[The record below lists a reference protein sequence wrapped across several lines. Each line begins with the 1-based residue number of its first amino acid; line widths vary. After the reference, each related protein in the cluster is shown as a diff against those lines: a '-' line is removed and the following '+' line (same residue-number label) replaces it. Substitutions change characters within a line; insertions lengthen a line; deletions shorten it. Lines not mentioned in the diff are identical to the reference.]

1 MSAPARFRPGAC
13 CSCLS
18 PARAHV
24 QRIAQRPPEWMAM
37 ADLVGTYADATPAAI
52 AALAASGGEC
62 GLRCT
67 PCNAGRG
74 ARSIRGAAKGQQRAD
89 QEGPADGHSRSIL
102 WVFTVPVVPRVLHG
116 THSTTGTSRYPA
128 YHGHSRYLTVPA
140 RGGGRGLLGARTI
153 KKAVRLV
160 RARPVALTSV
170 RRWSAARG
178 KRS

>member
-37 ADLVGTYADATPAAI
+37 ADLVGTHADATPAAI

-102 WVFTVPVVPRVLHG
+102 WVLHG
-116 THSTTGTSRYPA
+116 TRSTTGTLRYPA
-128 YHGHSRYLTVPA
+128 YLGHSRYLTVPA
-140 RGGGRGLLGARTI
+140 RGGGRGLFGARTI
-153 KKAVRLV
+153 KKAVHLV